1 MRIFRRVD
9 ILQHREVKRGSKETL
24 GRLKKMKET
33 GNLYRYRRLIEIL
46 AVPHLGPVLIM
57 RSVRHSAS
65 VHLLEYVSGEG

>member
-1 MRIFRRVD
+1 MD
-9 ILQHREVKRGSKETL
+9 ILQHREVLVKRGSKEIR
-24 GRLKKMKET
+24 RLKKMQET
-33 GNLYRYRRLIEIL
+33 GKLYRNRRLIEII